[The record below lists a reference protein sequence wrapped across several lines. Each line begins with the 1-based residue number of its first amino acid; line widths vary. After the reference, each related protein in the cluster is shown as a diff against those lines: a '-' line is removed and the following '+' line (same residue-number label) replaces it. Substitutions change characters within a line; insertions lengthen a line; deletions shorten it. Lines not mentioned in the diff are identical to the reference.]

1 MTGAIVEQALAAW
14 GLQGARAVLVAE
26 RENTVYRVEADGQVL
41 ALRLRRP
48 GYRSDSEIRS
58 ELDWL
63 HWLVAQGL
71 SVPRPVPS
79 VAGRLV
85 EVIAG
90 RRVDLCGWLN
100 GAPLG
105 ASGQPLTLA
114 DPAATFHALG
124 QAMARLHELSDRFV
138 LPPGFSRCRWD
149 RAGLVGDAPVWG
161 RFWENP
167 VIAPGL
173 RARLTVFRQE
183 ADATLQALDGALDQG
198 LIHADLVRENVL
210 VAPDGLA
217 LIDFDDAG
225 FGYRLFDI
233 ATALI
238 KNRAEPAYPQIEAA
252 LIAGYHS
259 QRALDTSHLPLF
271 LALRATSYLGWI
283 VPRIDEAGNHAR
295 CARFAI
301 QAADMI
307 DLWMDNR

>member
-1 MTGAIVEQALAAW
+1 MTGALVEQALAAW

-48 GYRSDSEIRS
+48 GYRSDNEIRS

-63 HWLVAQGL
+63 HWLAARGL
-71 SVPRPVPS
+71 SVPS

-90 RRVDLCGWLN
+90 RRVDLCGWQD

-105 ASGQPLTLA
+105 ASGQPLQLA

-124 QAMARLHELSDRFV
+124 QAMARLHELSDGFV

-173 RARLTVFRQE
+173 HARLAVFRE
-183 ADATLQALDGALDQG
+183 SADATLQALDRALDQG

-225 FGYRLFDI
+225 FGYRLFVI

-252 LIAGYHS
+252 LIAGYRS
-259 QRALDTSHLPLF
+259 QRALDTSHLPRS
-271 LALRATSYLGWI
+271 LALRATRYLGWI

-301 QAADMI
+301 QAADMV